1 MRSKQKQFLVL
12 GIGRFGSS
20 LAKNLCKLG
29 HEVLA
34 VDRDE
39 NLVDDIAPYVT
50 QAVQADATDEAALEA
65 LGVRNYDA
73 AIVATGNVRDSILIS
88 VLCKEAG
95 VPCVITKAVDELHAK
110 VLRKVGVD
118 RVVYPERD
126 IAEKLAIRHNAKN
139 IFDFVEVTDDFA
151 IFEIPILK
159 KWAGKSIS
167 EIDVRKTYHINVLA
181 IKKGGNLKVLPE
193 ANYVFDQSDHIIVI
207 GKPAD
212 VFKLTNRT

>member
-1 MRSKQKQFLVL
+1 MK
-12 GIGRFGSS
+12 
-20 LAKNLCKLG
+20 
-29 HEVLA
+29 E
-34 VDRDE
+34 E
-39 NLVDDIAPYVT
+39 
-50 QAVQADATDEAALEA
+50 
-65 LGVRNYDA
+65 GVKKVNM
-73 AIVATGNVRDSILIS
+73 SILETEID
-88 VLCKEAG
+88 L
-95 VPCVITKAVDELHAK
+95 ITS
-110 VLRKVGVD
+110 
-118 RVVYPERD
+118 
-126 IAEKLAIRHNAKN
+126 IKN
-139 IFDFVEVTDDFA
+139 DFA